1 MTALQGHR
9 ALSGYP
15 KFSKMK
21 NGITP
26 NGASSALGAAR
37 LSQILKNEN
46 KDNPNAY
53 CKGRIFAI
61 IHLQLSA
68 FTETRKEP
76 KIWVIS
82 KNEFSKG
89 QRGDIIVITV
99 TSQHVFTDII
109 TDIIIN
115 GRGRHLPEIR
125 NGRI

>member
-1 MTALQGHR
+1 MQTEAEH
-9 ALSGYP
+9 
-15 KFSKMK
+15 
-21 NGITP
+21 GITFDS
-26 NGASSALGAAR
+26 ASRSSGAAR

-61 IHLQLSA
+61 SHLQLTRRRRYLNLPFAIIHLQLSA

-76 KIWVIS
+76 KIRVIS

-89 QRGDIIVITV
+89 QRGDILVITV
-99 TSQHVFTDII
+99 TSQHVF

>member
-1 MTALQGHR
+1 M
-9 ALSGYP
+9 
-15 KFSKMK
+15 
-21 NGITP
+21 
-26 NGASSALGAAR
+26 
-37 LSQILKNEN
+37 
-46 KDNPNAY
+46 DN
-53 CKGRIFAI
+53 
-61 IHLQLSA
+61 
-68 FTETRKEP
+68 